1 MKNVLTSL
9 AKSILIP
16 LVLTA
21 TVSETDAATQKKIY
35 GSGMTTLIISNGEMK
50 DIMVI
55 INYLEES
62 GLLNKGVDETIDK
75 KVKNKKVDFSV
86 C

>member
-75 KVKNKKVDFSV
+75 KVKNKKVDFLV

>member
-1 MKNVLTSL
+1 
-9 AKSILIP
+9 
-16 LVLTA
+16 
-21 TVSETDAATQKKIY
+21 
-35 GSGMTTLIISNGEMK
+35 MTTLIISNEEMK

-62 GLLNKGVDETIDK
+62 GLLNKGVGETIDK